1 MGLHDGVWPP
11 ATKPHPLI
19 PYAIQQQHHMPHAT
33 AKRELQFCE
42 NMTKRLENAAKQVIF
57 SSPAHEGDQLYF
69 PSRLIHHI
77 PMMAYSELLLSD
89 ELSQSEKIFQSRESE
104 SFEDNLLP
112 PITDFTKIHGG
123 SSILKLQALCPFR
136 AFATIRLQA
145 KALNNPSIG
154 IQPVIKGIL
163 VHDILFKLWGEI
175 KDQQLL
181 TELTDESL
189 TQLIQHNIDKTF
201 SETDYQTH
209 QPHNHYFFTV
219 EKKRLCTVIKE
230 WLLLEKTRPYFRV
243 LARETE
249 CHLTIAQLPIKIR
262 LDRID
267 QLNDGSLFLMDY
279 KTGLNSI
286 NGWFQERLTDPQ
298 LPLYAAFQDHS
309 QQSFTGMC
317 FAEIRQGE
325 MKFKGVV
332 HEDHI
337 YAQNNFSG
345 LIPINRIKATDDIYS
360 WNALIDTWK
369 KSLEKLANDF
379 CNGVAIADPVK
390 AEVCLTCDLKPICRY
405 TICH

>member
-1 MGLHDGVWPP
+1 M
-11 ATKPHPLI
+11 
-19 PYAIQQQHHMPHAT
+19 
-33 AKRELQFCE
+33 
-42 NMTKRLENAAKQVIF
+42 
-57 SSPAHEGDQLYF
+57 
-69 PSRLIHHI
+69 
-77 PMMAYSELLLSD
+77 
-89 ELSQSEKIFQSRESE
+89 
-104 SFEDNLLP
+104 
-112 PITDFTKIHGG
+112 
-123 SSILKLQALCPFR
+123 
-136 AFATIRLQA
+136 
-145 KALNNPSIG
+145 
-154 IQPVIKGIL
+154 
-163 VHDILFKLWGEI
+163 
-175 KDQQLL
+175 
-181 TELTDESL
+181 
-189 TQLIQHNIDKTF
+189 
-201 SETDYQTH
+201 
-209 QPHNHYFFTV
+209 
-219 EKKRLCTVIKE
+219 
-230 WLLLEKTRPYFRV
+230 LLEKTRPYFRV